1 MGGHRQFF
9 QSLRCQCFD
18 DLHIVHMEMLSVLPK
33 QFHRLRFSLNG
44 IDMHRFRQS
53 GDFHRHGSGAAA
65 DIIVMDY
72 KPFTPFSDENI
83 DGHILFGMTGKL
95 CRTTIANGKLLMKD
109 RELIGI
115 DEEAENA
122 HILEAAKKLWGALNH
137 REY

>member
-65 DIIVMDY
+65 DIIDY
-72 KPFTPFSDENI
+72 GSICQVQLANTDFPDFFLGHRSSAKFSLRPGSI
-83 DGHILFGMTGKL
+83 P
-95 CRTTIANGKLLMKD
+95 
-109 RELIGI
+109 
-115 DEEAENA
+115 
-122 HILEAAKKLWGALNH
+122 
-137 REY
+137 